1 MEDRGAPQEYRCLAQ
16 AVQGLARDARDR
28 VGRHGRV
35 PDLIS
40 VFIEDLFESLILLNT
55 EIEPQRHRLGF
66 SRGGPLNRF
75 VNACIDPIRR
85 SFCGSSPILH
95 PAACCRRW
103 HLGRPAIAC
112 RRFGRPARPRDIGS
126 TAGRRDNRQQSP
138 ACRSPPLFSARG
150 RLGLVARL
158 QDEISLSYCTS
169 SPSRVRKTRRWRGR
183 DSNPRSPRDGLR
195 CRDCVLS
202 ALWRFPFCQRG
213 PTFLWLQRPSFS
225 F

>member
-40 VFIEDLFESLILLNT
+40 VFIEDLFETLILLKT

-158 QDEISLSYCTS
+158 QDEDQLVVLHVEPKSGSQD
-169 SPSRVRKTRRWRGR
+169 SPME
-183 DSNPRSPRDGLR
+183 
-195 CRDCVLS
+195 
-202 ALWRFPFCQRG
+202 G
-213 PTFLWLQRPSFS
+213 PGFEPAVPA
-225 F
+225 